1 MATLNMPRAQSII
14 LREDILRA
22 WISSEFNISPEMRVQ
37 CEECFLRVW
46 KPSVL
51 ESVND
56 GTLSYA
62 GKDWIIHWQSTPE
75 VCKSSEWIAFSFR
88 KYRGTHF
95 VVVKSWDSA
104 KNRQESSNVNKDEQ

>member
-1 MATLNMPRAQSII
+1 MKMATLNMPRAQSII
-14 LREDILRA
+14 MREDILRA
-22 WISSEFNISPEMRVQ
+22 WISSEFNISKEMRAN

-51 ESVND
+51 ESINE

-88 KYRGTHF
+88 KYRGTYF
-95 VVVKSWDSA
+95 VVVKSWNDA
-104 KNRQESSNVNKDEQ
+104 KGRTETSNEE